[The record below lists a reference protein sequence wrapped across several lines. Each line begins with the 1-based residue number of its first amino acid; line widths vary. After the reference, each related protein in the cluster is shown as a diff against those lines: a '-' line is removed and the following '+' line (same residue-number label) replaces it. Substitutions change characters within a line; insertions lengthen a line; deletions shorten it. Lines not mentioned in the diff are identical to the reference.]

1 MDLSFPLC
9 DYCRWVASQFQII
22 IDNKIDDNDFIRNIY
37 PQNKNGVPQYN
48 PSGLYWVKLYHMGKY
63 RKIEIDDTFPVNKG
77 TYENY
82 FPLSEDKNEIWP
94 LILTKALIKLYSYK
108 YKCDNYENEEI
119 GDSSILYSLNKYLG
133 VKVNNNTFFEY
144 FKYIQKEKEENK
156 EKNELNNIILDK
168 EKNNSYNNGY
178 DIIIAYINSRTNFI
192 EDNNKEKKE
201 NQISSYSNKKRIIII

>member
-77 TYENY
+77 E
-82 FPLSEDKNEIWP
+82 
-94 LILTKALIKLYSYK
+94 
-108 YKCDNYENEEI
+108 
-119 GDSSILYSLNKYLG
+119 
-133 VKVNNNTFFEY
+133 
-144 FKYIQKEKEENK
+144 
-156 EKNELNNIILDK
+156 
-168 EKNNSYNNGY
+168 
-178 DIIIAYINSRTNFI
+178 
-192 EDNNKEKKE
+192 
-201 NQISSYSNKKRIIII
+201 